1 MPSIE
6 NTASEHNAPS
16 SFRRERYW
24 FYNFVMTPFRDVDQR
39 TNEDAIPRQPKKR
52 NNR

>member
-1 MPSIE
+1 MSSIE
-6 NTASEHNAPS
+6 TTTTEHNAPS

-39 TNEDAIPRQPKKR
+39 TSDETPRQPKKR
-52 NNR
+52 SRR